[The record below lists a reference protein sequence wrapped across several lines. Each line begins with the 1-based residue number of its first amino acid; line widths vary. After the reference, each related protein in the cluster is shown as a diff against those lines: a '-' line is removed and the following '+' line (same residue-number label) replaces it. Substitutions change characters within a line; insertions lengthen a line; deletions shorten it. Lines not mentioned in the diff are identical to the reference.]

1 MVDWINISS
10 NSGSGNATITV
21 TATSYSQLLER
32 STTLTVRTATKSA
45 VVGITQRFNSNFTVS
60 PATISAIPYSGASYS
75 ITVTA
80 NANWSATTV
89 PAWCSLSANGGA
101 SGTSIITLTVSSN
114 SGSARNDTLVFTC
127 NGIQRTVS
135 VSQAADNTTPV
146 EIAFIPSY
154 INFPSSGSAESLSV
168 VCDGEWT
175 LTGPNWLTFSQAS
188 GSGNTTVTVTTS
200 PNTGDPK
207 SQTYI
212 TGSTINDTALCA
224 VWQEGYYVNV
234 SGEISPSTIT
244 VDANGGN
251 VTVYITS
258 STSWRL
264 SWTGDFISM
273 DEYNRGVRYTSGMSG
288 TSIPVVVWVDTNYS
302 SARTATL
309 TLTSTLN
316 NSVLDTAT
324 LTQTTIPITP
334 ATIFTVGRFDWCG
347 GETGATQT
355 LAFSFTGNTTPAI
368 SRLDA
373 QNTADANGQLT
384 TRLEGNVIYITS
396 TFLPGDIRMLYDAV
410 YELNFNY
417 QSVIWIFVAS
427 DTFSCCP
434 KTSTFTIEYNV
445 TTMQYAFGVPLFRI
459 NPAFVKTLVIDNNP
473 VDFTDQNIE
482 VWYHDGYAE
491 VSYYFDDFDLG
502 NHTVEAEFYKTLPIF
517 TSEMPI
523 SSIRLVEDSLQY
535 FQYGADFTNT
545 VQPVYWEVKSNEMS
559 GCNTIWQ
566 GATFEDGITN
576 LAANLF
582 ADRNTFSYLSFIR
595 FKGMTEPQL
604 GGDLGIPEGSPYNRS
619 KLYIPS
625 GSNYTNVIRQL
636 PRYWDVI
643 YDA

>member
-1 MVDWINISS
+1 MVDWINISQ

-32 STTLTVRTATKSA
+32 STALTVRTATKSA
-45 VVGITQRFNSNFTVS
+45 VVGITQRYNSSFTVS
-60 PATISAIPYSGASYS
+60 PTTISAIPYSGASYN

-80 NANWSATTV
+80 NDNWSATTI
-89 PAWCSLSANGGA
+89 PAWCSLSASGGT

-154 INFPSSGSAESLSV
+154 FNFPSSGSAESLSV

-175 LTGPNWLTFSQAS
+175 LTGPDWVTFSQAS
-188 GSGNTTVTVTTS
+188 GSGNTTVTVTTN

-207 SQTYI
+207 QQTYI

-224 VWQEGYYVNV
+224 VYQDGYYVNV
-234 SGEISPSTIT
+234 SGEINPSTIT

-251 VTVYITS
+251 VTIYITS
-258 STSWRL
+258 NTSWNL

-273 DEYNRGVRYTSGMSG
+273 DEYNRGVRRTSGMSG
-288 TSIPVVVWVDTNYS
+288 TSIPVVVWVDTNFS

-324 LTQTTIPITP
+324 LTQTTIPISPT
-334 ATIFTVGRFDWCG
+334 TLFTVGRFDWCG
-347 GETGATQT
+347 VETGATQT
-355 LAFSFTGNTTPAI
+355 LAFSFTGNTTPTI
-368 SRLDA
+368 SRLTA

-396 TFLPGDIRMLYDAV
+396 TFIPNNIRMLYDDV

-417 QSVIWIFVAS
+417 ESVIYIFVAS
-427 DTFSCCP
+427 NSFSCCP
-434 KTSTFTIEYNV
+434 KVSTFTIQYNV
-445 TTMQYAFGVPLFRI
+445 TTTQYDFGVPLFGI
-459 NPAFVKTLVIDNNP
+459 NPAFVKTLVIDNTP
-473 VDFTDQNIE
+473 VDFTDQDIE

-491 VSYYFDDFDLG
+491 LSYYFGVG
-502 NHTVEAEFYKTLPIF
+502 NHRVEAEFYKTVPTF
-517 TSEMPI
+517 TSGMPI
-523 SSIRLVEDSLQY
+523 SSISLVEDSLQY
-535 FQYGADFTNT
+535 FEDGADFSDT
-545 VQPVYWEVKSNEMS
+545 VQPAYWEVRSSDMS
-559 GCNTIWQ
+559 GCNEIWQ
-566 GATFEDGITN
+566 GVTFEDGVTN

-582 ADRNTFSYLSFIR
+582 ADRNTFPILTMIR

-604 GGDLGIPEGSPYNRS
+604 GGNLGIPQGDPNNHSR
-619 KLYIPS
+619 LYIPS
-625 GSNYTNVIRQL
+625 GSSYSSVIAQL
-636 PRYWDVI
+636 PANWDVI